1 MKYNVDEFISIWVSM
16 IDKPISINHK
26 QGFLL
31 NNGMKILFYNPS
43 ISRESQTKLARHYR
57 KINKEEK

>member
-31 NNGMKILFYNPS
+31 NNGMRILFYNPS
-43 ISRESQTKLARHYR
+43 ISRESQDKLTRHYR
-57 KINKEEK
+57 KINKEK

>member
-16 IDKPISINHK
+16 IDKPIAINHK

-31 NNGMKILFYNPS
+31 NNGMKILFYNSS
-43 ISRESQTKLARHYR
+43 ISRESQDKLTRHYR
-57 KINKEEK
+57 KINKEK